1 MASYDS
7 TTKESV
13 MADSSNAPGVPI
25 APNEDPYKAGGTADP
40 SIGEAVA
47 SEFNA
52 PSIRGPLGTG
62 LRPPEATVEGG
73 RIEPTP
79 EEIRREVGYGTAIG
93 GIQGGSTMAGA
104 TWGLRAGLAAAPFL
118 GPFAPF
124 APVVGTVGGAT
135 IGYLLSKDVDS
146 LFPAVAR
153 EDLVPYREGGKTFGG
168 TIAAAPFAFGL
179 PVMQGGRVANF
190 ISRIGESARKYPKSY
205 LVGETISGVGAGT
218 FGGAAVEYAPDSPG
232 TRVMAEMVGGMLS
245 PGRFVSN
252 ATGSAK
258 DFLGTMIRSTSSDAR
273 QARAANRLYSI
284 LEETGEDIPALI
296 RRLEANLPTG
306 VNTTAAQKTGS
317 ATLGV
322 LETTLARSNPRYAA
336 EIRKQGLDSIRAY
349 ELLIE
354 NLNTVGTPEAFREA
368 AKLRQDKFTKLLQG
382 RLEAAEIDAAE
393 KISRITRDTPAARV
407 EIGRIVQQSTEDA
420 LRDARLYEKLLWTDA
435 YRDTLRRKTVK
446 GETSLVPRNVIPENT
461 GRSAL
466 EIATSMSPE
475 RFNSLPTEVRQI
487 MGRLGVDQEAISRFA
502 AGRRTQEFVD
512 TGVMPSEY
520 LTRPAGPRT
529 TKRESVFNRT
539 DVEDLIN
546 IRSDLLD
553 FARNA
558 SVRGEVANS
567 GFYSKLAD
575 GVLRDLENMRLPNY
589 DAARDFSRTLND
601 YFTRSFASDVS
612 KGTTRGVQQYAPE
625 ILVQRAF
632 GAANDLTALRMQDI
646 EGAVGMMR
654 TQYDDAVRRFG
665 AKSAQAEALRPMAEL
680 ADQNV
685 ASIRDAQTR
694 VYRLAAAKAI
704 DPVTGRVDERQLTR
718 FVNENRPMLDRLQ
731 ITPDL
736 ENAARAEN
744 VFRGMQAENSRV
756 MKLVNDQAAF
766 SRVVQYE
773 NPTNAI
779 ASALNSKNPV
789 RNFAGMVRM
798 AQRGGPEAVAG
809 MKASLF
815 DYAFTKA
822 GGETGFSPAAFQKVL
837 FEPLSPGQP
846 SLFSIMRSQNVMS
859 ISEGKNL
866 RRLIAPMER
875 IETALKNNQLMDE
888 VIQGGDAVTE
898 LALRVI
904 GSKIGGAVSGNN
916 GSLIAQS
923 AGSKY
928 MRTIF
933 DKTPTLFMRGII
945 EEATKDPQLMAQL
958 LRRGTTEQEKF
969 QMARALHGY
978 MVAAGLNYANFD
990 ESQAPQRRP
999 ETFFE
1004 TPLPDFTAPVTGPA
1018 QPRIPF
1024 RSESQRQLRQL
1035 PPAPATRGVPGM
1047 PPGAP
1052 GAKPPAGQTG
1062 QAPMNGSSR
1071 AAFQALFP
1079 MDTVSSLMVPGQPPQ
1094 G

>member
-1 MASYDS
+1 
-7 TTKESV
+7 
-13 MADSSNAPGVPI
+13 MADRVPGVPLG
-25 APNEDPYKAGGTADP
+25 PVDDPLKAGGRADP
-40 SIGEAVA
+40 TVSEAVS

-52 PSIRGPLGTG
+52 PTMRGPSGTG
-62 LRPPEATVEGG
+62 LRPPSASATGG

-79 EEIRREVGYGTAIG
+79 EEIRREIMYGTAEG
-93 GIQGGSTMAGA
+93 GVQGASVMGGA
-104 TWGLRAGLAAAPFL
+104 TMGLRLGTAAAPFL
-118 GPFAPF
+118 GPFALAGPI
-124 APVVGTVGGAT
+124 VGTAGGAT

-146 LFPAVAR
+146 LFPAVPR

-190 ISRIGESARKYPKSY
+190 VTRVGESARKYPKSY
-205 LVGETISGVGAGT
+205 LVGETLSGVGAGVA
-218 FGGAAVEYAPDSPG
+218 GGTAVEYAPDSPG
-232 TRVMAEMVGGMLS
+232 TRVVAEVVGGLFS
-245 PGRFVSN
+245 PGRFVAN
-252 ATGSAK
+252 ATGSTK
-258 DFLGTMIRSTSSDAR
+258 DFLGTMVRSMSTDSR

-284 LEETGEDIPALI
+284 LDETGEDIPALI
-296 RRLEANLPTG
+296 RKLEANLPPG
-306 VNTTAAQKTGS
+306 VTTTAAQKTGS
-317 ATLGV
+317 PTLGV

-354 NLNTVGTPEAFREA
+354 NLNTVGTPQAFRQA
-368 AKLRQDKFTKLLQG
+368 AVLREKMFTDLLDS
-382 RLEAAEIDAAE
+382 RLQAAEVDAAT
-393 KISRITRDTPAARV
+393 KVARITRDTPAARV
-407 EIGRIVQQSTEDA
+407 EIGRIVQQNTEDA
-420 LRDARLYEKLLWTDA
+420 LRDARLYEKSLWLDA
-435 YRDTLRRKTVK
+435 YRDTLKRKTVQ
-446 GETSLVPRNVIPENT
+446 GETTLVPRNVVPENT

-487 MGRLGVDQEAISRFA
+487 MTRLGVTQDAISQFA
-502 AGRRTQEFVD
+502 AGRRTQEFID
-512 TGVMPSEY
+512 TGVVPSQY
-520 LTRPAGPRT
+520 LTQPAGPRT
-529 TKRESVFNRT
+529 TKRESVFART

-558 SVRGEVANS
+558 SVRGEVANA

-575 GVLRDLENMRLPNY
+575 GVLRDLDAMRLPNY
-589 DAARDFSRTLND
+589 DKARDFSRTLND
-601 YFTRSFASDVS
+601 YFTRSFASEVN
-612 KGTTRGVQQYAPE
+612 KGTTRGMPQYAPE

-632 GAANDLTALRMQDI
+632 GASNDLAALRMQEI

-654 TQYDDAVRRFG
+654 TQYDEAVKKFG
-665 AKSAQAEALRPMAEL
+665 AKSQQAQALKPMADL

-704 DPVTGRVDERQLTR
+704 DPVTGRVNERMLTK
-718 FVNENRPMLDRLQ
+718 FVNENKPVLDRLQ

-736 ENAARAEN
+736 TDAAKAEN
-744 VFRGMQAENSRV
+744 VFRGLQTENNQV
-756 MKLVNDQAAF
+756 MKSVNEQAAF
-766 SRVVQYE
+766 ARVVQYE

-779 ASALNSKNPV
+779 ADALNSKNPV

-798 AQRGGPEAVAG
+798 AERGGPEAVAG

-815 DYAFTKA
+815 DYAFIKA
-822 GGETGFSPAAFQKVL
+822 GGERGFSPAAFQKVL

-859 ISEGKNL
+859 IGEGKNL

-888 VIQGGDAVTE
+888 VVQGGDAVTE

-904 GSKIGGAVSGNN
+904 GSRIGGAVADGGP
-916 GSLIAQS
+916 GSLIAAS

-928 MRTIF
+928 MRQMF
-933 DKTPTLFMRGII
+933 DKTPTLFIRGII
-945 EEATKDPQLMAQL
+945 EESTKDPQLLAQL
-958 LRRGTTEQEKF
+958 LKRGTTEQEKF

-978 MVAAGLNYANFD
+978 MVASGINYANFD
-990 ESQAPQRRP
+990 ESQAPKRKP

-1004 TPLPDFTAPVTGPA
+1004 VPLPNFTAPVMPGAA

-1024 RSESQRQLRQL
+1024 RSESQQMLRQM

-1047 PPGAP
+1047 PSAP
-1052 GAKPPAGQTG
+1052 GAKPPAGQSG
-1062 QAPMNGSSR
+1062 QAPMSGSSR

-1079 MDTVSSLMVPGQPPQ
+1079 MDSVASLMNQ
-1094 G
+1094 GGEGGAG

>member
-1 MASYDS
+1 M
-7 TTKESV
+7 
-13 MADSSNAPGVPI
+13 
-25 APNEDPYKAGGTADP
+25 
-40 SIGEAVA
+40 
-47 SEFNA
+47 
-52 PSIRGPLGTG
+52 
-62 LRPPEATVEGG
+62 
-73 RIEPTP
+73 
-79 EEIRREVGYGTAIG
+79 YGTAEG
-93 GIQGGSTMAGA
+93 GVQGASVMGGA
-104 TWGLRAGLAAAPFL
+104 TMGLRLGTAAAPFL
-118 GPFAPF
+118 GPFALAGPI
-124 APVVGTVGGAT
+124 VGTAGGAT

-146 LFPAVAR
+146 LFPAVPR

-190 ISRIGESARKYPKSY
+190 VTRVGESARKYPKSY
-205 LVGETISGVGAGT
+205 LVGETLSGVGAGVA
-218 FGGAAVEYAPDSPG
+218 GGTAVEYAPDSPG
-232 TRVMAEMVGGMLS
+232 TRVVAEVVGGLFS
-245 PGRFVSN
+245 PGRFVAN
-252 ATGSAK
+252 ATGSTK
-258 DFLGTMIRSTSSDAR
+258 DFLGTMVRSMSTDSR

-284 LEETGEDIPALI
+284 LDETGEDIPALI
-296 RRLEANLPTG
+296 RKLEANLPPG
-306 VNTTAAQKTGS
+306 VTTTAAQKTGS
-317 ATLGV
+317 PTLGV

-354 NLNTVGTPEAFREA
+354 NLNTVGTPQAFRQA
-368 AKLRQDKFTKLLQG
+368 AVLREKMFTDLLDS
-382 RLEAAEIDAAE
+382 RLQAAEVDAAT
-393 KISRITRDTPAARV
+393 KVARITRDTPAARV
-407 EIGRIVQQSTEDA
+407 EIGRIVQQNTEDA
-420 LRDARLYEKLLWTDA
+420 LRDARLYEKSLWLDA
-435 YRDTLRRKTVK
+435 YRDTLKRKTVK
-446 GETSLVPRNVIPENT
+446 GETTLVPRNVIPENT

-487 MGRLGVDQEAISRFA
+487 MTRLGVTQDAISQFA
-502 AGRRTQEFVD
+502 AGRRTQEFID
-512 TGVMPSEY
+512 TGVVPSQY
-520 LTRPAGPRT
+520 LTQPAGPRT
-529 TKRESVFNRT
+529 TKRESVFART

-558 SVRGEVANS
+558 SVRGEVANA

-575 GVLRDLENMRLPNY
+575 GVLRDLDSMRLPNY
-589 DAARDFSRTLND
+589 DKARDFSRTLND
-601 YFTRSFASDVS
+601 YFTRSFASEVN
-612 KGTTRGVQQYAPE
+612 KGTTRGMPQYAPE

-632 GAANDLTALRMQDI
+632 GASNDLAALRMQEI

-654 TQYDDAVRRFG
+654 TQYDEAVKKFG
-665 AKSAQAEALRPMAEL
+665 AKSQQAQALKPMADL

-704 DPVTGRVDERQLTR
+704 DPVTGRVNERMLTK
-718 FVNENRPMLDRLQ
+718 FVNENKPVLDRLQ

-736 ENAARAEN
+736 TDAAKAEN
-744 VFRGMQAENSRV
+744 VFRGLQAENSRV
-756 MKLVNDQAAF
+756 MKSVNEQAAF

-779 ASALNSKNPV
+779 ADALNSKNPV

-798 AQRGGPEAVAG
+798 AERGGPEAVAG

-815 DYAFTKA
+815 DYAFIKA
-822 GGETGFSPAAFQKVL
+822 GGERGFSPAAFQKVL

-859 ISEGKNL
+859 IGEGKNL

-888 VIQGGDAVTE
+888 VVQGGDAVTE

-904 GSKIGGAVSGNN
+904 GSRIGGAVADGGP
-916 GSLIAQS
+916 GSLIAAS

-928 MRTIF
+928 MRQMF
-933 DKTPTLFMRGII
+933 DKTPTLFIRGII
-945 EEATKDPQLMAQL
+945 EESTKDPQLLAQL
-958 LRRGTTEQEKF
+958 LKRGTTEQEKF

-978 MVAAGLNYANFD
+978 MVAAGVNYANFD
-990 ESQAPQRRP
+990 ESQAPKRKP

-1004 TPLPDFTAPVTGPA
+1004 VPLPDFNAPVSPGPA

-1024 RSESQRQLRQL
+1024 RSESQQMLRQM

-1047 PPGAP
+1047 PAAP
-1052 GAKPPAGQTG
+1052 GAKPPAGQSG
-1062 QAPMNGSSR
+1062 QGPMSGSSR

-1079 MDTVSSLMVPGQPPQ
+1079 MDSVASLMNQGGQ
-1094 G
+1094 GGAG

>member
-1 MASYDS
+1 
-7 TTKESV
+7 
-13 MADSSNAPGVPI
+13 MADRVPGVPLG
-25 APNEDPYKAGGTADP
+25 PVDDPLKAGGRADP
-40 SIGEAVA
+40 TVSEAVS

-52 PSIRGPLGTG
+52 PTMRGPSGTG
-62 LRPPEATVEGG
+62 LRPPSASATGG

-79 EEIRREVGYGTAIG
+79 EEIRREIMYGTAEG
-93 GIQGGSTMAGA
+93 GVQGASVMGGA
-104 TWGLRAGLAAAPFL
+104 TMGLRLGTAAAPFL
-118 GPFAPF
+118 GPFALAGPI
-124 APVVGTVGGAT
+124 VGTAGGAT

-146 LFPAVAR
+146 LFPAVPR

-190 ISRIGESARKYPKSY
+190 VTRVGESARKYPKSY
-205 LVGETISGVGAGT
+205 LVGETLSGVGAGVA
-218 FGGAAVEYAPDSPG
+218 GGTAVEYAPDSPG
-232 TRVMAEMVGGMLS
+232 TRVVAEVVGGLFS
-245 PGRFVSN
+245 PGRFVAN
-252 ATGSAK
+252 ATGSTK
-258 DFLGTMIRSTSSDAR
+258 DFLGTMVRSMSTDSR

-284 LEETGEDIPALI
+284 LDETGEDIPALI
-296 RRLEANLPTG
+296 RKLEANLPPG
-306 VNTTAAQKTGS
+306 VTTTAAQKTGS
-317 ATLGV
+317 PTLGV

-354 NLNTVGTPEAFREA
+354 NLNTVGTPQAFRQA
-368 AKLRQDKFTKLLQG
+368 AVLREKMFTDLLDS
-382 RLEAAEIDAAE
+382 RLQAAEVDAAT
-393 KISRITRDTPAARV
+393 KVARITRDTPAARV
-407 EIGRIVQQSTEDA
+407 EIGRIVQQNTEDA
-420 LRDARLYEKLLWTDA
+420 LRDARLYEKSLWLDA
-435 YRDTLRRKTVK
+435 YRDTLKRKTVK
-446 GETSLVPRNVIPENT
+446 GETTLVPRNVIPENT

-487 MGRLGVDQEAISRFA
+487 MTRLGVTQDAISQFA
-502 AGRRTQEFVD
+502 AGRRTQEFID
-512 TGVMPSEY
+512 TGVVPSQY
-520 LTRPAGPRT
+520 LTQPAGPRT
-529 TKRESVFNRT
+529 TKRESVFART

-558 SVRGEVANS
+558 SVRGEVANA

-575 GVLRDLENMRLPNY
+575 GVLRDLDAMRLPNY
-589 DAARDFSRTLND
+589 DKARDFSRTLND
-601 YFTRSFASDVS
+601 YFTRSFASEVN
-612 KGTTRGVQQYAPE
+612 KGTTRGMPQYAPE

-632 GAANDLTALRMQDI
+632 GASNDLAALRMQEI

-654 TQYDDAVRRFG
+654 TQYDEAVKKFG
-665 AKSAQAEALRPMAEL
+665 AKSQQAQALKPMADL

-704 DPVTGRVDERQLTR
+704 DPVTGRVNERMLTK
-718 FVNENRPMLDRLQ
+718 FVNENKPVLDRLQ

-736 ENAARAEN
+736 TDAAKAEN
-744 VFRGMQAENSRV
+744 VFRGLQTENNQV
-756 MKLVNDQAAF
+756 MKSVNEQAAF
-766 SRVVQYE
+766 ARVVQYE

-779 ASALNSKNPV
+779 ADALNSKNPV

-798 AQRGGPEAVAG
+798 AERGGPEAVAG

-815 DYAFTKA
+815 DYAFIKA
-822 GGETGFSPAAFQKVL
+822 GGERGFSPAAFQKVL

-859 ISEGKNL
+859 IGEGKNL

-888 VIQGGDAVTE
+888 VVQGGDAVTE

-904 GSKIGGAVSGNN
+904 GSRIGGAVADGGP
-916 GSLIAQS
+916 GSLIAAS

-928 MRTIF
+928 MRQMF
-933 DKTPTLFMRGII
+933 DKTPTLFIRGII
-945 EEATKDPQLMAQL
+945 EESTKDPQLLAQL
-958 LRRGTTEQEKF
+958 LKRGTTEQEKF

-978 MVAAGLNYANFD
+978 MVASGINYANFD
-990 ESQAPQRRP
+990 ESQAPKRKP

-1004 TPLPDFTAPVTGPA
+1004 VPLPNFTAPVMPGPA

-1024 RSESQRQLRQL
+1024 RSESQQMLRQM

-1047 PPGAP
+1047 PAAP
-1052 GAKPPAGQTG
+1052 GAKPPAGQSG
-1062 QAPMNGSSR
+1062 QGPMSGSSR

-1079 MDTVSSLMVPGQPPQ
+1079 MDSVASLMNQGGQ
-1094 G
+1094 GGAG

>member
-1 MASYDS
+1 
-7 TTKESV
+7 
-13 MADSSNAPGVPI
+13 MADRVPGVPLG
-25 APNEDPYKAGGTADP
+25 PVDDPLKAGGRADP
-40 SIGEAVA
+40 TVSEAVS

-52 PSIRGPLGTG
+52 PTMRGPSGTG
-62 LRPPEATVEGG
+62 LRPPSASATGG

-79 EEIRREVGYGTAIG
+79 EEIRREIMYGTAEG
-93 GIQGGSTMAGA
+93 GVQGASVMGGA
-104 TWGLRAGLAAAPFL
+104 TMGLRLGTAAAPFL
-118 GPFAPF
+118 GPFALAGPI
-124 APVVGTVGGAT
+124 VGTAGGAT

-146 LFPAVAR
+146 LFPAVPR

-190 ISRIGESARKYPKSY
+190 VTRVGESARKYPKSY
-205 LVGETISGVGAGT
+205 LVGETLSGVGAGVA
-218 FGGAAVEYAPDSPG
+218 GGTAVEYAPDSPG
-232 TRVMAEMVGGMLS
+232 TRVVAEVVGGLFS
-245 PGRFVSN
+245 PGRFVAN
-252 ATGSAK
+252 ATGSTK
-258 DFLGTMIRSTSSDAR
+258 DFLGTMVRSMSTDSR

-284 LEETGEDIPALI
+284 LDETGEDIPALI
-296 RRLEANLPTG
+296 RKLEANLPPG
-306 VNTTAAQKTGS
+306 VTTTAAQKTGS
-317 ATLGV
+317 PTLGV

-354 NLNTVGTPEAFREA
+354 NLNTVGTPQAFRQA
-368 AKLRQDKFTKLLQG
+368 AVLREKMFTDLLDS
-382 RLEAAEIDAAE
+382 RLQAAEVDAAT
-393 KISRITRDTPAARV
+393 KVARITRDTPAARV
-407 EIGRIVQQSTEDA
+407 EIGRIVQQNTEDA
-420 LRDARLYEKLLWTDA
+420 LRDARLYEKSLWLDA
-435 YRDTLRRKTVK
+435 YRDTLKRKTVQ
-446 GETSLVPRNVIPENT
+446 GETTLVPRNVVPENT

-487 MGRLGVDQEAISRFA
+487 MTRLGVTQDAISQFA
-502 AGRRTQEFVD
+502 AGRRTQEFID
-512 TGVMPSEY
+512 TGVVPSQY
-520 LTRPAGPRT
+520 LTQPAGPRT
-529 TKRESVFNRT
+529 TKRESVFART

-558 SVRGEVANS
+558 SVRGEVANA

-575 GVLRDLENMRLPNY
+575 GVLRDLDAMRLPNY
-589 DAARDFSRTLND
+589 DKARDFSRTLND
-601 YFTRSFASDVS
+601 YFTRSFASEVN
-612 KGTTRGVQQYAPE
+612 KGTTRGMPQYAPE

-632 GAANDLTALRMQDI
+632 GASNDLAALRMQEI

-654 TQYDDAVRRFG
+654 TQYDEAVKKFG
-665 AKSAQAEALRPMAEL
+665 AKSQQAQALKPMADL

-704 DPVTGRVDERQLTR
+704 DPVTGRVNERMLTK
-718 FVNENRPMLDRLQ
+718 FVNENKPVLDRLQ

-736 ENAARAEN
+736 TDAAKAEN
-744 VFRGMQAENSRV
+744 VFRGLQTENNQV
-756 MKLVNDQAAF
+756 MKSVNEQAAF
-766 SRVVQYE
+766 ARVVQYE

-779 ASALNSKNPV
+779 ADALNSKNPV

-798 AQRGGPEAVAG
+798 AERGGPEAVAG

-815 DYAFTKA
+815 DYAFIKA
-822 GGETGFSPAAFQKVL
+822 GGERGFSPAAFQKVL

-859 ISEGKNL
+859 IGEGKNL

-888 VIQGGDAVTE
+888 VVQGGDAVTE

-904 GSKIGGAVSGNN
+904 GSRIGGAVADGGP
-916 GSLIAQS
+916 GSLIAAS

-928 MRTIF
+928 MRQMF
-933 DKTPTLFMRGII
+933 DKTPTLFIRGII
-945 EEATKDPQLMAQL
+945 EESTKDPQLLAQL
-958 LRRGTTEQEKF
+958 LKRGTTEQEKF

-978 MVAAGLNYANFD
+978 MVASGINYANFD
-990 ESQAPQRRP
+990 ESQAPKRKP

-1004 TPLPDFTAPVTGPA
+1004 VPLPNFTAPVMPGPA

-1024 RSESQRQLRQL
+1024 RSESQQMLRQM

-1047 PPGAP
+1047 PSAP
-1052 GAKPPAGQTG
+1052 GAKPPAGQSG
-1062 QAPMNGSSR
+1062 QAPMSGSSR

-1079 MDTVSSLMVPGQPPQ
+1079 MDSVASLMNQGGQ
-1094 G
+1094 GGAG

>member
-1 MASYDS
+1 
-7 TTKESV
+7 
-13 MADSSNAPGVPI
+13 MADKAPGVPI
-25 APNEDPYKAGGTADP
+25 GPLDDPLKAGGRADP
-40 SIGEAVA
+40 TVGESVS

-52 PSIRGPLGTG
+52 PTLRGASGTG
-62 LRPPEATVEGG
+62 LRPPAATMEGG

-79 EEIRREVGYGTAIG
+79 EEIRREIGYGTAIG

-104 TWGLRAGLAAAPFL
+104 TYGLRAGLVAAPFMGPAAPL
-118 GPFAPF
+118 G
-124 APVVGTVGGAT
+124 PVVGTIGGAT

-146 LFPAVAR
+146 LFPAVSR

-190 ISRIGESARKYPKSY
+190 VSKIGESARRYPKSY
-205 LVGETISGVGAGT
+205 LVGETLSGVGAGVA
-218 FGGAAVEYAPDSPG
+218 GGTAVEYAPDSAG
-232 TRVMAEMVGGMLS
+232 TRVMAEMVGGMFS
-245 PGRFVSN
+245 PGRLVAN

-258 DFLGTMIRSTSSDAR
+258 DFLGTMVRSTSKDAR
-273 QARAANRLYSI
+273 EARAANRLYSI

-296 RRLEANLPTG
+296 RKLEANLPPG
-306 VNTTAAQKTGS
+306 VTTTAAQKTGS
-317 ATLGV
+317 PTLGV

-354 NLNTVGTPEAFREA
+354 NLNTVGTPQAFRQA
-368 AKLRQDKFTKLLQG
+368 AVMRQKMFNDLLDS
-382 RLEAAEIDAAE
+382 RLQAAEIDAAA
-393 KISRITRDTPAARV
+393 KVSRITRDTPAARV
-407 EIGRIVQQSTEDA
+407 EIGRIVQQNTEDA
-420 LRDARLYEKLLWTDA
+420 LRDARLYEKSLWLDA
-435 YRDTLRRKTVK
+435 YRDTLKRKTVQ
-446 GETSLVPRNVIPENT
+446 GETTLVPRNVVPENT

-487 MGRLGVDQEAISRFA
+487 MGRLGVTQDAISQFA
-502 AGRRTQEFVD
+502 AGRRTQEYID
-512 TGVMPSEY
+512 TGVIPSQY
-520 LTRPAGPRT
+520 LTKPAGPRT
-529 TKRESVFNRT
+529 TKRESVFART

-558 SVRGEVANS
+558 SVRGEVANA

-575 GVLRDLENMRLPNY
+575 GVLRDLEGMRLPNY
-589 DAARDFSRTLND
+589 DKARDFSRTLND
-601 YFTRSFASDVS
+601 YFTRSFASEVN
-612 KGTTRGVQQYAPE
+612 KGTTRGMPQYAPE

-632 GAANDLTALRMQDI
+632 GANNDLAALRMQEI
-646 EGAVGMMR
+646 ENAVGMMR
-654 TQYDDAVRRFG
+654 TQYDEAVKKFG
-665 AKSAQAEALRPMAEL
+665 AKSAQAQALKPMAEL

-694 VYRLAAAKAI
+694 VYRLAASKSI
-704 DPVTGRVDERQLTR
+704 DPVTGRVNERMLTK
-718 FVNENRPMLDRLQ
+718 FVNENKPMLDRLQ
-731 ITPDL
+731 ITNDL
-736 ENAARAEN
+736 TDAAKAEN
-744 VFRGMQAENSRV
+744 TFRGLQAENSRV
-756 MKLVNDQAAF
+756 LKSVNEQAAF
-766 SRVVQYE
+766 ARVVQYE

-779 ASALNSKNPV
+779 SDALNSKNPV

-798 AQRGGPEAVAG
+798 AERGGPEAVSG
-809 MKASLF
+809 LKASLF
-815 DYAFTKA
+815 DYAFIKA
-822 GGETGFSPAAFQKVL
+822 GGERGFSPAAFQKVL

-846 SLFSIMRSQNVMS
+846 SLYSIMRSQNVMS

-866 RRLIAPMER
+866 RRLIQPMER
-875 IETALKNNQLMDE
+875 IETAMKNNQLMDE
-888 VIQGGDAVTE
+888 VVQGGDAVTE

-904 GSKIGGAVSGNN
+904 GSRIGGAVADGGP
-916 GSLIAQS
+916 GSLIAAS

-928 MRTIF
+928 MRQMF
-933 DKTPTLFMRGII
+933 DKTPTLFIRGII
-945 EEATKDPQLMAQL
+945 EESTKDPQLLAQL
-958 LRRGTTEQEKF
+958 LKRGTTEQEKF

-978 MVAAGLNYANFD
+978 MVASGVNYANFD
-990 ESQAPQRRP
+990 ESQAPQRKP

-1004 TPLPDFTAPVTGPA
+1004 VPLPDFTKPVMPGPG

-1024 RSESQRQLRQL
+1024 RSESQQMLRKL

-1047 PPGAP
+1047 PTPGAP

-1079 MDTVSSLMVPGQPPQ
+1079 MDTVSSLMTSGEPPQ